1 MATTPTPEELA
12 LHVTVEQAM
21 HLVNTLYPKSYKA
34 VEFVDG
40 TFKFWKT
47 EDTTQTPDKE
57 ITIVD
62 RYFDSVK
69 SGIVSNFAWSAET
82 YPGSTNPNLDGADVL
97 VFAVK
102 GEGDTVTYSFG
113 SLTAVMNAAI
123 AGKADKLSAD
133 DKLANQIMVDDGN
146 GNLSGS
152 GKTIDDVKNSVI
164 GEATDTKDANTVLG
178 AKKYAEEYVK
188 SSTATMTQ
196 FCNALG
202 IPEPAASGEGE

>member
-12 LHVTVEQAM
+12 LHVTVEQAL
-21 HLVNTLYPKSYKA
+21 HLVNTLLPKSYKA

-47 EDTTQTPDKE
+47 EDTSGTPDKE

-62 RYFDSVK
+62 RYLDNLK
-69 SGIVSNFAWSAET
+69 SGIVANFAWSNET
-82 YPGSTNPNLDGADVL
+82 YPGSTNPNLDGKAVFVL
-97 VFAVK
+97 AVK
-102 GEGDTVTYSFG
+102 GENDTVTYSFG
-113 SLTAVMNAAI
+113 SLSAVVDSAI
-123 AGKADKLSAD
+123 ADKADKLAAD
-133 DKLANQIMVDDGN
+133 EKLANQIMVDDGN

-164 GEATDTKDANTVLG
+164 GKSTDTKDANTVLG

-202 IPEPAASGEGE
+202 IPEPGSKR